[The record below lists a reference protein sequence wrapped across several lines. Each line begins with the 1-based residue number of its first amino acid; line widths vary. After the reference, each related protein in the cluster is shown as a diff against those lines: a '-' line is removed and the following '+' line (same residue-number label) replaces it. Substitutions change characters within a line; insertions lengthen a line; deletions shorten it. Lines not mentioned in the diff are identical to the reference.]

1 MTTPVA
7 VAGAAIALKEDEAEI
22 ALGEIR
28 AVRDLVREPDYR
40 EILDE
45 VIVSIEADATIAE
58 VHAGEVD
65 RLLMLALQTGRVR
78 AIYGPGGEQTAL
90 RLYRK
95 LPTGA
100 EVAATARAVNDALGA
115 LAGRNLEK
123 ASISASGPGAFVL
136 TLATDGAE
144 LTVKLDG
151 QGVRI
156 GSVGL

>member
-1 MTTPVA
+1 MTAAAAA
-7 VAGAAIALKEDEAEI
+7 VGPAILLKEDEAEI
-22 ALGEIR
+22 ALGEVR
-28 AVRDLVREPDYR
+28 AVRDLVREIDYR
-40 EILDE
+40 DILDE
-45 VIVSIEADATIAE
+45 VIASIEADATIPE
-58 VHAGEVD
+58 EHAGDVD
-65 RLLMLALQTGRVR
+65 RLLTLALQTGRVR

-100 EVAATARAVNDALGA
+100 EVAATARAVNDALAA
-115 LAGRNLEK
+115 LAGRTLEK

-144 LTVKLDG
+144 LTVKLDP

-156 GSVGL
+156 GSVAL